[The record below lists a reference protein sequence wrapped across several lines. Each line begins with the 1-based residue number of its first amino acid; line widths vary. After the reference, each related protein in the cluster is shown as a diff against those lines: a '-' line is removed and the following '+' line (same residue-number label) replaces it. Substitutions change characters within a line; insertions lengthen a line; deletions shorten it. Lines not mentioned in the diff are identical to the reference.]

1 MTNKFHLL
9 TPLSWAQYAL
19 KEANDL
25 IGSDQYEEKMVEYR
39 RFMLFHDYMQYVKN
53 RYGDNSAYNMDY

>member
-39 RFMLFHDYMQYVKN
+39 RFMLFSDYVDYVKEK
-53 RYGDNSAYNMDY
+53 YGDYAAYNSNL